1 VNGPADAAP
10 IAPREP
16 EASLLEVA
24 RPRPLLLL
32 GAAITG
38 LLVALL
44 FGLWGYQAK
53 EGLGVAGI
61 NRPVF
66 WGVYIV
72 NFVFW
77 IGISHA
83 GTLISAI
90 LRVVHAE
97 WRRPLTRCAE
107 AVTVFALMVGGL
119 FPLIHMGRPWLF
131 YWLIP
136 HPNYRGLV
144 PNFRSPLVW
153 DVAAITSY
161 LIGSS
166 LYLLLP
172 MIPDLA
178 LLRDRASDRG
188 GFRYKLYRFLAA
200 GWRGTPRQWVA
211 LERGIGTLAVA
222 VIPVAVSVHTIVSWD
237 FAMTMTPGWNST
249 IFGPYFVVGAIY
261 SGIAVLLL
269 AMAILRRG
277 LHLEHALTDRTFDNL
292 GRLCL
297 AMTLIW
303 GYFTFAEHLT
313 TWYAGDAASDQVHHT
328 LMSGRFGNLFWLMVF
343 LNVILPFALL
353 VTRHGRRPLGTA
365 IAGVSIVVGMW
376 LERLLIVVPSLSQ
389 PRLPGVAGGYW
400 PSPVELGIMLGSI
413 GLFVFLYF
421 VFVQVFP
428 IVSIWEVREGR
439 EHREDVAAWRAA
451 ELERARRGAA

>member
-1 VNGPADAAP
+1 MTEPVAVARPVAQS
-10 IAPREP
+10 P

-32 GAAITG
+32 GAAVTG
-38 LLVALL
+38 LLVVLL
-44 FGLWGYQAK
+44 FALWGYQAK

-66 WGVYIV
+66 WGIYIV

-153 DVAAITSY
+153 DVAAITAY

-178 LLRDRASDRG
+178 LLRDRWSDRG
-188 GFRYKLYRFLAA
+188 GWRYRLYRFLAV
-200 GWRGTPRQWVA
+200 GWRGTPRQWAA

-277 LHLEHALTDRTFDNL
+277 LRLEHVLTDKTFDNL

-313 TWYAGDAASDQVHHT
+313 TWYAGNAASDTVHHT
-328 LMSGRFGNLFWLMVF
+328 LMHGRFGNLFWLMVF
-343 LNVILPFALL
+343 LNVIVPFSLL
-353 VTRHGRRPLGTA
+353 VTHRGRRPLGASIAAVA
-365 IAGVSIVVGMW
+365 IVIGMW

-400 PSPVELGIMLGSI
+400 PSPVELGIMLGSA

-421 VFVQVFP
+421 VFVQIFP

-439 EHREDVAAWRAA
+439 EQRGNAAHPATEVAPAGG
-451 ELERARRGAA
+451 GAS

>member
-1 VNGPADAAP
+1 MAEPATATGHD
-10 IAPREP
+10 P
-16 EASLLEVA
+16 EAPLLEVA

-32 GAAITG
+32 GSAVTG
-38 LLVALL
+38 LLVVLL
-44 FGLWGYQAK
+44 FALWGYQAK

-66 WGVYIV
+66 WGIYIV

-131 YWLIP
+131 YYLLP
-136 HPNYRGLV
+136 YPNYRGLV

-153 DVAAITSY
+153 DVAAITAY

-178 LLRDRASDRG
+178 LLRDRWSGAG
-188 GFRYKLYRFLAA
+188 GPRYRLYRLLAL
-200 GWRGTPRQWVA
+200 GWRGTPLQWTV
-211 LERGIGTLAVA
+211 LERGIGVMAVA

-237 FAMTMTPGWNST
+237 FAMTMTPGWNSS

-261 SGIAVLLL
+261 SGIGVLLL

-277 LHLEHALTDRTFDNL
+277 LRLQNVLTDRTFDNL
-292 GRLCL
+292 GLLCL

-313 TWYAGDAASDQVHHT
+313 TWYTGGVAWDRVHHT
-328 LMSGRFGNLFWLMVF
+328 LMHGRFGNVFWLMIF
-343 LNVILPFALL
+343 LNVLLPFAIL
-353 VTRHGRRPLGTA
+353 VTRRGRRPLPAAIAGTA
-365 IAGVSIVVGMW
+365 IVCGMW
-376 LERLLIVVPSLSQ
+376 IERLLIVVPSLSQ
-389 PRLPGVAGGYW
+389 PRLQGVAGGYW
-400 PSPVELGIMLGSI
+400 PSPVELGIMLGSA
-413 GLFVFLYF
+413 GLFLFLYL

-439 EHREDVAAWRAA
+439 QHAPGAHAQASTEIARAGGGTA
-451 ELERARRGAA
+451 